1 MDSIVT
7 NRYHIHPL
15 ARLGLLLVL
24 LYLFFVSISLIG
36 ASFKFFGKGFAE
48 QLLATTANPFV
59 GLFIGVLAA
68 TADFLGALGTG
79 TGILLT
85 VSILKQYAELLA
97 KEQAAEMHPA
107 MREFL
112 GILG

>member
-1 MDSIVT
+1 MPTETPTAAGLAAIRWLRPGEDPEEPAGRVPYAEVMEKILE
-7 NRYHIHPL
+7 RYIPT
-15 ARLGLLLVL
+15 AAV
-24 LYLFFVSISLIG
+24 IG
-36 ASFKFFGKGFAE
+36 
-48 QLLATTANPFV
+48 
-59 GLFIGVLAA
+59 GLFIGILAA
-68 TADFLGALGTG
+68 LADYLGALGTG

>member
-1 MDSIVT
+1 MVFFRSGFFLVRFKRADTPFSVIFSREVSGS
-7 NRYHIHPL
+7 L
-15 ARLGLLLVL
+15 AW
-24 LYLFFVSISLIG
+24 I
-36 ASFKFFGKGFAE
+36 
-48 QLLATTANPFV
+48 
-59 GLFIGVLAA
+59 LAA
-68 TADFLGALGTG
+68 LADYLGALGTG

>member
-1 MDSIVT
+1 MEKI
-7 NRYHIHPL
+7 L
-15 ARLGLLLVL
+15 ARFIPTAAV
-24 LYLFFVSISLIG
+24 IG
-36 ASFKFFGKGFAE
+36 
-48 QLLATTANPFV
+48 

>member
-1 MDSIVT
+1 MWLEPAGMGPATVAQQLIDAGLQVPAFRRKSKVMEKIL
-7 NRYHIHPL
+7 NRFIPT
-15 ARLGLLLVL
+15 AAV
-24 LYLFFVSISLIG
+24 IG
-36 ASFKFFGKGFAE
+36 
-48 QLLATTANPFV
+48 